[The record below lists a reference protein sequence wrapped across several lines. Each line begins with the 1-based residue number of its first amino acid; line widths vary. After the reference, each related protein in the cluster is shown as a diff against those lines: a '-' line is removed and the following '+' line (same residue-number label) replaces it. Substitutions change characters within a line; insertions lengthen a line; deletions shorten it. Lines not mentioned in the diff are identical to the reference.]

1 MDTTTARDP
10 IAPCVLQPSSM
21 PGTIA
26 TDISCCALPAM
37 SCGPV
42 AEADTT
48 LLAAALE
55 EIEARRVAIEWLL
68 DADLLCLCLA

>member
-1 MDTTTARDP
+1 MDTTTARDA
-10 IAPCVLQPSSM
+10 IAPCVLQSSSM

-26 TDISCCALPAM
+26 TDITRRALPAM
-37 SCGPV
+37 SSDPS

-48 LLAAALE
+48 LLVAALE

-68 DADLLCLCLA
+68 DANLLCLCLA